1 MYILQLPFKNKTLKY
16 RKIMVFFLAQ
26 LQKVS
31 SYEIPEE
38 ANATLTHSVVQTAVS
53 TANGQLYFTKI
64 LNF

>member
-38 ANATLTHSVVQTAVS
+38 ANATLTHSVVQTAS
-53 TANGQLYFTKI
+53 EYC
-64 LNF
+64 